1 MLQYIL
7 ITMAIKIDSF
17 FKKLFKK
24 TDRSVVGIDIG
35 ASSIKVVQLQK
46 KKGRAVL
53 ETYGELAL
61 GPYIGKEVGVAT
73 SLPPDKLAEA
83 ITDLFKEA
91 NITTIS
97 SGISIPMRQS
107 MVAVLKFPE
116 TDKKKLS
123 LMVPLEA
130 RKYIPVAISE
140 VTLDWFTIPSV
151 KRGDEGEVLS
161 TEVLAV
167 AIHNDVLSTYS
178 SIVNAANL
186 NTTFFE
192 VEMFSAIRSIVDV
205 QEVKPIL
212 ILDIGAGSTKLYI
225 VERGIIRQSHVVNKG
240 GQNITLNLSRALNV
254 SVEYAED
261 IKRNRGNNTPD
272 QEKTIDEIV
281 DIVLNPVFAEVN
293 SAILSYQKKE
303 GKTIEKMIIVG
314 GGALLGGVLEKAQE
328 KFRVPVEL
336 GNPFEKTEAPAFLID
351 ILKETGPAFAS
362 SIGVA
367 LRKLQEI
374 N

>member
-1 MLQYIL
+1 
-7 ITMAIKIDSF
+7 MAIKIDSF

-374 N
+374 D

>member
-1 MLQYIL
+1 
-7 ITMAIKIDSF
+7 MAKNIDSF

-24 TDRSVVGIDIG
+24 PDRSVVGIDIG

-61 GPYIGKEVGVAT
+61 GPYIGQEIGRAT
-73 SLPPDKLAEA
+73 SLPPQKIAEA
-83 ITDLFKEA
+83 VVDLFREA
-91 NITTIS
+91 NVTTIS
-97 SGISIPMRQS
+97 SGIAIPMRQS

-116 TDKKKLS
+116 TDKKKLAT
-123 LMVPLEA
+123 MVPLEA
-130 RKYIPVAISE
+130 RKYIPVPISE

-151 KRGDEGEVLS
+151 KNGNEKEVLS

-178 SIVNAANL
+178 NIVNQANL

-192 VEMFSAIRSIVDV
+192 VEMFSSIRSIIDV
-205 QEVKPIL
+205 QEVKPII

-225 VERGIIRQSHVVNKG
+225 VERGVIRQSHVVNKG

-261 IKRNRGNNTPD
+261 LKRNRGNNTAE
-272 QEKTIDEIV
+272 QEKAIDEMV
-281 DIVLNPVFAEVN
+281 DLVLGPVFSEVN
-293 SAILSYQKKE
+293 SAILSYEKKE
-303 GKTIEKMIIVG
+303 NKTVDKMLIVG
-314 GGALLGGVLEKAQE
+314 GGSLLGGVLERAQE
-328 KFRVPVEL
+328 KFRIPVEL
-336 GNPFEKTEAPAFLID
+336 GNPFEKVEAPAFLND
-351 ILKETGPAFAS
+351 ILKETGPAFTS

-367 LRKLQEI
+367 LRKLQEVD
-374 N
+374 